1 MLKVFFL
8 DIWQSLKMTDAQYE
22 AYLSLMMTIAT
33 TLLSIGISI
42 FTLSTAFVVSKK
54 ESLRELGEKIEK
66 QGDSLTLSKRFRSI
80 QSFIQVMRL
89 ISKNALF
96 VIASSF
102 VTIMLVLVFKQI
114 TNTIAA
120 HVIYL
125 PIIMSLVFASICI
138 FQLIK
143 WYLKR

>member
-1 MLKVFFL
+1 
-8 DIWQSLKMTDAQYE
+8 MTDAQYE

>member
-1 MLKVFFL
+1 MLKVSFL

-22 AYLSLMMTIAT
+22 VYLSLMMTIAT

-42 FTLSTAFVVSKK
+42 FTLSTAFIVSKK

-80 QSFIQVMRL
+80 QGFIHVMRL
-89 ISKNALF
+89 ISKNTLF
-96 VIASSF
+96 VIAASF
-102 VTIMLVLVFKQI
+102 AAILLVLVFRQI
-114 TNTIAA
+114 TNTTAVY
-120 HVIYL
+120 VIYL
-125 PIIMSLVFASICI
+125 PIITALVFASICI

>member
-1 MLKVFFL
+1 MLKASFQ
-8 DIWQSLKMTDAQYE
+8 DIWQSLKMTDAQFE

-80 QSFIQVMRL
+80 QGFIYVMRL

-96 VIASSF
+96 VMATSF
-102 VTIMLVLVFKQI
+102 VAIIFVLVFRQI
-114 TNTIAA
+114 TNTTAA
-120 HVIYL
+120 YFIYL
-125 PIIMSLVFASICI
+125 PIIMALVFASICI